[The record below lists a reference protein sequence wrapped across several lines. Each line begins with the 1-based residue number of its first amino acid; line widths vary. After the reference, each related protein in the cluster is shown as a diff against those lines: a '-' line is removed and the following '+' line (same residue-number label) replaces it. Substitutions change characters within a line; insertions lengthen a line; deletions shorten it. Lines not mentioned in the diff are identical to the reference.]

1 MPRRLSA
8 AFRAPLAER
17 NHQPF
22 VSGADPVLHRL
33 IGDAA
38 EVPILKALLRI
49 SDAVLSS
56 DYFDEVLEVIAE
68 QALIALGAA
77 SVSISRWEREGNILR
92 TLVNVGDLA
101 AHEERWP
108 TDECY
113 EVGVDT
119 DVTDLLIGGRA
130 YVHCIEDERCPPESR
145 QLLTDLGK
153 ECELGVP
160 IVHGDVMWG
169 EIWAS
174 SSGGHRFDHGDA
186 QLLQAIATY
195 TAVAIAR
202 SELLNTVSAY
212 AFEDAL
218 TGIANRRAVDRW
230 FEQQDWATSSVVA
243 LMCDLDGF
251 KQINDRDGHPAG
263 DQLLRHFAGVLT
275 STVAAVDGAMV
286 ARLGGDEFCVLLA
299 DATLADAQG
308 FANSATRRF
317 RETMNTPVTISW
329 GAARSDAERRSGG
342 ELLDAADAALIEAK
356 RHGPAHYSAV
366 SPTEVVPGAAQRL
379 HRQGA
384 HRSELEALCRSVV
397 DITRAHPGLSALE
410 ALEVLAVQMQQ
421 LVGTCAYALS
431 VVNEDGTE
439 LVTLR
444 KVDIVRDPGSGL
456 AILTDLNID
465 GCALADYPE
474 TARALADAST
484 FVAAQGLPGSD
495 PAEVAL
501 LEQLGYDAVLAVG
514 VHGNHDRYL
523 AEFYFS
529 SDHQDLVAFAPVIQ
543 VLTCFCVHG
552 RRGDSRLNASAG

>member
-1 MPRRLSA
+1 MSA

-17 NHQPF
+17 SHQPF

-68 QALIALGAA
+68 QALVALRAA

-92 TLVNVGDLA
+92 TLINVGDLA

-108 TDECY
+108 TDEHY
-113 EVGVDT
+113 EVGVDS

-130 YVHCIEDERCPPESR
+130 YSHCIDDDRCPPESR
-145 QLLTDLGK
+145 QLLVELGK

-169 EIWAS
+169 EILAS

-230 FEQQDWATSSVVA
+230 FEQQDWATSSIVA

-263 DQLLRHFAGVLT
+263 DQLLRHFADVLT
-275 STVAAVDGAMV
+275 STVGDVDGAMV
-286 ARLGGDEFCVLLA
+286 GRLGGDEFCVLLA
-299 DATLADAQG
+299 DATLADAQR
-308 FANSATRRF
+308 FANDATRRF
-317 RETMNTPVTISW
+317 RETLSTSVTISW
-329 GAARSDAERRSGG
+329 GAATSDAELGTGG

-366 SPTEVVPGAAQRL
+366 RPTDVVPGGPQRL
-379 HRQGA
+379 DRQGM
-384 HRSELEALCRSVV
+384 HRSGLEALCRSVV
-397 DITRAHPGLSALE
+397 DITREHPGLSAME

-431 VVNEDGTE
+431 VVNEAGTE

-444 KVDIVRDPGSGL
+444 KVDIVRDTESGL
-456 AILTDLNID
+456 AILTHLGID
-465 GCALADYPE
+465 GCKLADFPE
-474 TARALADAST
+474 TARAIAEAST
-484 FVAAQGLPGSD
+484 FVAARDLPGSD

-501 LEQLGYDAVLAVG
+501 LEKLGYAAVLAVG
-514 VHGNHDRYL
+514 VHGSRDRYL
-523 AEFYFS
+523 AEFYS
-529 SDHQDLVAFAPVIQ
+529 GSGHEDLVAIAPVVQ

-552 RRGDSRLNASAG
+552 RTGD

>member
-1 MPRRLSA
+1 MSA

-22 VSGADPVLHRL
+22 VSGADPILHRL

-77 SVSISRWEREGNILR
+77 SVSISRWEREGDILR
-92 TLVNVGDLA
+92 TLINVGDLA

-108 TDECY
+108 TDEFY

-130 YVHCIEDERCPPESR
+130 YAHCIDDERCPPDSR
-145 QLLTDLGK
+145 QLLEELGK

-160 IVHGDVMWG
+160 VVHGDVMWG

-174 SSGGHRFDHGDA
+174 STGGHRFDHGDA

-230 FEQQDWATSSVVA
+230 FEQQDWATSSMVA

-275 STVAAVDGAMV
+275 ATVGDVDGAMV

-299 DATLADAQG
+299 DATLAEAQRL
-308 FANSATRRF
+308 ANSATRRF
-317 RETMNTPVTISW
+317 RQTVNTEVTISW
-329 GAARSDAERRSGG
+329 GAARSDAELRSGG

-366 SPTEVVPGAAQRL
+366 SPTETVPSGPPRL
-379 HRQGA
+379 HRHRT
-384 HRSELEALCRSVV
+384 HRSGVEVLCRSVV
-397 DITRAHPGLSALE
+397 DITREHPRLSALE

-431 VVNEDGTE
+431 AMNEDGTE

-444 KVDIVRDPGSGL
+444 KVDIVRDTESGL
-456 AILTDLNID
+456 AILTDLGVD
-465 GCALADYPE
+465 GCKLADYPE
-474 TARALADAST
+474 TARALSEAGT
-484 FVAAQGLPGSD
+484 FVAAQDLPGSD

-501 LEQLGYDAVLAVG
+501 LKQLGYDAVLAVG
-514 VHGNHDRYL
+514 VHGTHERYL
-523 AEFYFS
+523 AEFYS
-529 SDHQDLVAFAPVIQ
+529 SSGHEVLVAIAPAIQ

-552 RRGDSRLNASAG
+552 RRGDSRLNASVG